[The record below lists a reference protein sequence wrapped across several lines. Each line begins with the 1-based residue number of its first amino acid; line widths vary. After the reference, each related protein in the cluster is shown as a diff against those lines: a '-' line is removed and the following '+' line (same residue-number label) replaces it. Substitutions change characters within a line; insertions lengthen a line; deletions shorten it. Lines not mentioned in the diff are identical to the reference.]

1 MPSLETRCDAPVRV
15 CITVCSCESRTRRGD
30 FDFEWV
36 MRVGLGGLGAW
47 RVRVRCASWLYAP
60 CFACVC
66 DAGREREKEE
76 SEQESDLEED
86 HGRYRMRGRRVGVR
100 GMDMACESPAL
111 FPASCPAL
119 DRERKPYGFRRPVSL
134 PFLPALFPP
143 LLRQVLMLDQAT
155 ERPRARANVLTVVRA
170 CTVPLMST
178 RSESIIHMSG
188 LGGRQRGIRKSR
200 WPASSWSR

>member
-1 MPSLETRCDAPVRV
+1 MPMRRRLVWWCEAPRTRCDAPVRG
-15 CITVCSCESRTRRGD
+15 CIMVCSCESRTRRDDFD

-47 RVRVRCASWLYAP
+47 RVRARCASWLYAP

-76 SEQESDLEED
+76 SEQESDLEEG

-119 DRERKPYGFRRPVSL
+119 DRDRKPYGFRRPVSL

-143 LLRQVLMLDQAT
+143 LLRQVLMLDWNVPQ
-155 ERPRARANVLTVVRA
+155 RMRSSCSLRASTVRHRYVDEI
-170 CTVPLMST
+170 PEQS
-178 RSESIIHMSG
+178 
-188 LGGRQRGIRKSR
+188 
-200 WPASSWSR
+200 PA